1 MMFFL
6 IPPPFSPS
14 GGGHGGGR
22 PLRLCGEL
30 LPILIK
36 NQLYLSSLFSLIGLN
51 LAFTKHTINV

>member
-14 GGGHGGGR
+14 GGGHGGGH

-30 LPILIK
+30 LRKI
-36 NQLYLSSLFSLIGLN
+36 
-51 LAFTKHTINV
+51 TINQRPLCAEDLSQSKSENYASDADL